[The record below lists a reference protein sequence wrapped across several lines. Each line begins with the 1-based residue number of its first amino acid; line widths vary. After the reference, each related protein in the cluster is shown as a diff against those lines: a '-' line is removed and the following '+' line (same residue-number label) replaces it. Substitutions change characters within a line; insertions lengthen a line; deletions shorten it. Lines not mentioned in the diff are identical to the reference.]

1 MSTADEQGQG
11 GTMSVLRD
19 TAAVF
24 GRQVR
29 LAARSP
35 FWILF
40 GMFQP
45 VVFLAFYGPL
55 MTRAL
60 AASDLPAREAW
71 QVFVPG
77 VLVQLTLFGSAFVGF
92 AVIAEWRAGVVERMR
107 VTPVSRYAMLL
118 GRVLRDVLVV
128 SVQAGLLILVA
139 VPFGLRAAAG
149 GVLLALG
156 FVALMALSLTALS
169 YGLGLSLRSEDAMA
183 PVLNTALMPLLLL
196 SGVFLPMSL
205 APGWLAALS
214 LANPFRYVVEAIRAA
229 FAGDI
234 GDPAVLQGT
243 AVLVGLALLCV
254 GYGARTFARQS

>member
-1 MSTADEQGQG
+1 M
-11 GTMSVLRD
+11 LRD

-24 GRQVR
+24 ARQLR
-29 LAARSP
+29 LSARSP

-40 GMFQP
+40 GLFQP

-60 AASDLPAREAW
+60 SSLPARQAW

-77 VLVQLTLFGSAFVGF
+77 VLVQLSLFGAAFVGF

-107 VTPVSRYAMLL
+107 VTPVSRLALLL

-128 SVQAGLLILVA
+128 LVQAAVLVA
-139 VPFGLRAAAG
+139 IAIPFGLRVPLA
-149 GVLLALG
+149 GVLVALAL
-156 FVALMALSLTALS
+156 VALMALAITALS
-169 YGLGLSLRSEDAMA
+169 YGLGLALRSEDAMA

-205 APGWLAALS
+205 APSWLQDLS
-214 LANPFRYVVEAIRAA
+214 RANPFRYVVEAIRSA
-229 FAGDI
+229 FAGDLAA
-234 GDPAVLQGT
+234 PAVLQGS
-243 AVLVGLALLCV
+243 AVLTALCLLCV
-254 GYGARTFARQS
+254 GYAAHTFRARA